1 MRLQNDPRSNNLIF
15 SKSLPPKWG
24 KHLVKIKWL
33 EDFTTIIWA
42 VAKFRLSC
50 SKQWQYKEVNP
61 IVTCTPKE
69 SISSPGLKQQNCFLQ
84 LKIFFFFF
92 SDPCTL
98 SAQHPHPPSMAV
110 HYCWQSELFW
120 GYPHIP
126 PEQHGQ
132 LYKHQ
137 WKSLMK
143 VQIHGLNGVKFPG
156 KGDPVP
162 VTLLTS
168 IFIPKEQ
175 NNFFSNLSI
184 KSLVDSCSSKWWHR
198 ATMDFFLQPA
208 LNRIS
213 QSQRQQ

>member
-84 LKIFFFFF
+84 LKKFFFLRPLHSFCPA
-92 SDPCTL
+92 S
-98 SAQHPHPPSMAV
+98 SPS
-110 HYCWQSELFW
+110 
-120 GYPHIP
+120 
-126 PEQHGQ
+126 QHGSPLLLAVWAVLRLSSYSSWAARTAVQ
-132 LYKHQ
+132 A
-137 WKSLMK
+137 SMK
-143 VQIHGLNGVKFPG
+143 KPNEGADPWFKWSKISRQRRSCASYTLNQHFHTQGTK
-156 KGDPVP
+156 
-162 VTLLTS
+162 
-168 IFIPKEQ
+168 
-175 NNFFSNLSI
+175 
-184 KSLVDSCSSKWWHR
+184 
-198 ATMDFFLQPA
+198 
-208 LNRIS
+208 
-213 QSQRQQ
+213 